1 MATHSSMELRGRIF
15 MNQEHSLYARA
26 LIITSTIIFRGP
38 GTWCEHIMSPFQQ
51 LTINTIITEW
61 GEIPLPL

>member
-1 MATHSSMELRGRIF
+1 